1 MESSSVRVY
10 PGRYGGSRAEPDI
23 QYRWEVDGVV
33 HRGDRVAY
41 ANMWT
46 AVNNDAWQFILDYPE
61 GASVGVHVDPDDPA
75 RAVLIPGSHLR
86 ALIWSAPGIP
96 IFLLGVYVW
105 RYRREG

>member
-1 MESSSVRVY
+1 M
-10 PGRYGGSRAEPDI
+10 
-23 QYRWEVDGVV
+23 DGVV

-61 GASVGVHVDPDDPA
+61 GAIVPVHVDPDDPA

-86 ALIWSAPGIP
+86 ALIWSALGIP